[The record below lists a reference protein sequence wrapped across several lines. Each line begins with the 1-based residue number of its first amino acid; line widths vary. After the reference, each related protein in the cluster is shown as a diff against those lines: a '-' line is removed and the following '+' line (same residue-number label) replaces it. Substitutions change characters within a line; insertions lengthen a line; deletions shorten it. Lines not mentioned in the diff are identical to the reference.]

1 MRNIIENTVG
11 RGVYETWATG
21 ATRQIENLET
31 KLRETCGFLTGQV
44 SEVLAMLEKY
54 RPSQEVL
61 DSDPKEREIWKE
73 FGQLKTA
80 ITNRVNHLLK

>member
-1 MRNIIENTVG
+1 MKNIIENTVG
-11 RGVYETWATG
+11 RGVYETWSTG
-21 ATRQIENLET
+21 ATRQIENLEI

-54 RPSQEVL
+54 RPTQEVL
-61 DSDPKEREIWKE
+61 DSNPEERKIWKE

-80 ITNRVNHLLK
+80 ISNNVERVLR

>member
-1 MRNIIENTVG
+1 MKNIVEHTVG
-11 RGVYETWATG
+11 KGVYETWPTG

-44 SEVLAMLEKY
+44 SEVLDLLEKY
-54 RPSQEVL
+54 RPTQEVL
-61 DSDPKEREIWKE
+61 NSDPKERNIWKE

-80 ITNRVNHLLK
+80 IINRVEHVLK

>member
-21 ATRQIENLET
+21 ATRQIENLEI
-31 KLRETCGFLTGQV
+31 KLIETCDFLTGQV
-44 SEVLAMLEKY
+44 SEVIAMLEKY

-73 FGQLKTA
+73 VKQLKSA
-80 ITNRVNHLLK
+80 IINRVNHLLK